1 MNVGAGD
8 ARCSAATIDTNIL
21 LMKIE
26 NLKERNMAHTTIADI
41 TVDDLKKLIR
51 ESVGA
56 GFKPACQDV
65 LILLEMYIAHIF
77 CPLLKTS
84 R

>member
-1 MNVGAGD
+1 
-8 ARCSAATIDTNIL
+8 
-21 LMKIE
+21 
-26 NLKERNMAHTTIADI
+26 MAHTTIADM
-41 TVDDLKKLIR
+41 TVDDLRKLIR

-56 GFKPACQDV
+56 GSKPACQDV